1 MPFFGTVYVSIK
13 EGSFSSISLKILLLI
28 QHIMT
33 TPKALLVLLATLVC
47 ATSMVMASPT
57 PEEHLKEIGCI
68 VYPATTRTPFCTPQ

>member
-1 MPFFGTVYVSIK
+1 
-13 EGSFSSISLKILLLI
+13 
-28 QHIMT
+28 MT